1 MYYLSK
7 RDNVTKMKI
16 DEGYSNEN
24 TVMIEYLNGAKQGK
38 TVPITYSTLK
48 RWWKKVEEEVCV
60 QDETIKEQIEE
71 KKSSGKQEKPK
82 KRRQS
87 IDKHLD
93 EKERVKLRL
102 AGYNSK
108 YFENIHCYKIFK
120 SEESKKA
127 VAEVYPRNKHIEV
140 RTKTVVPGVNVEYK
154 DGYKYYLPIHYFIA
168 YEHVDYLD
176 IMETLI
182 KSYL

>member
-16 DEGYSNEN
+16 DEKYSNDN
-24 TVMIEYLNGAKQGK
+24 TVMIEYLNGSKQGK

-48 RWWKKVEEEVCV
+48 RWWKKVDEEVFV
-60 QDETIKEQIEE
+60 QDETVKEQIEE
-71 KKSSGKQEKPK
+71 KKSSEKQEKPK
-82 KRRQS
+82 KRQS
-87 IDKHLD
+87 INKHSE

-120 SEESKKA
+120 SGEDKKT
-127 VAEVYPRNKHIEV
+127 VVEVYPRNKHIEV
-140 RTKTVVPGVNVEYK
+140 RTKTVVPGINTEYK